1 MNTAP
6 TSSGCLLLIDS
17 RVTDYQDIIN
27 AKQTGVQHIVFHVE
41 DIFHV
46 EDMNTEA
53 NPFEYI
59 QTRISELGV
68 SAYTNVGLIQHNMR
82 LPVYSMF
89 GSGSGSGSF
98 DATIA
103 DVETVDPTLQTWAGV
118 SGFITHL
125 KNTYGVQNFDMMAC
139 ALYSNLDWKYV
150 IDTLAVQTGVTVRA
164 STDDTGAGALGGDW
178 FLESHTGVNLKDV
191 YFTEAIEDF
200 RGVLIYS
207 TKYNTSSLFS
217 TKSMAVGKAVAW
229 GATNYGGGTDVNTIT
244 GGVITSGVVA
254 LYSTGNA
261 FAALKTNGSV
271 STWGANGGN
280 QTVGGTSPSV
290 ASSLTSGVVEI
301 YTNEHA
307 LAALKS
313 DGTVITW
320 GFGSYGG
327 SSTSVD
333 LTNVVDIFSGKYAF
347 AALKSNGSLVTW
359 PSSSIYGGNSSTAAS
374 GLTSGVVSVNMA
386 IKGVEVAA
394 AALKSDGSVVTWP
407 TSSTTGGNSTSVA
420 SDLFSGVV
428 VVYSDNYTFAALK
441 NNGSVINWGDTTYAL
456 DGNTYV
462 AATSVTLSNIV
473 TINNGAGAYAALN
486 TNGGVVTW
494 GLDYTGGN
502 SSGKSLS
509 SNVVKVYNSLYAFA
523 ALKFDGSVVTWGGYT
538 GDSAYGGN
546 STSVASDLSSGVVAV
561 YGNNYA
567 FAALKSNGKVIT
579 WGDPTYGGTSSSVA
593 TDISA
598 GIVGIY
604 VTQTA
609 FAALRNDGKL
619 ITWGD
624 STPGGNSSSVS
635 TDLSAGVVSVN
646 NTISAFAA
654 ITSTATTFDLS
665 MSYYR
670 DIDRYNILRNKE
682 NRRRVN
688 LTTLNNNVFTL
699 SSARDIQKFNYT
711 IPSGNSFRIIVPDY
725 VSSNYSIISTATL
738 PSPAAANYIIAC
750 DEGEPV
756 TISGVTYINYGAF
769 VYRRNVADNTFTK
782 MTSAVIDGVTYNLY
796 GGDGLFS
803 SGIAFQY
810 RFGTFTMPAKAFG
823 DASFNITAPV
833 TDSSGAF
840 TYTSSN
846 TAVATVTT
854 GGVVTI
860 AGIGTTT
867 ITATQAASGIYTA
880 ADVSGSLV
888 VNFGNTNTITRLLTG
903 GASVIPTPVSNVATT
918 YGSTWNQL
926 DVDIVGKANGDESGT
941 SISASADGT
950 IVAIGARS
958 NTTNRG
964 TVRVYQYEASDPLY
978 AFTSFTFDNAGKTG
992 QTGPNLTTCRTY
1004 YAANRTNAAW
1014 TQDLANNY
1022 LNMTTNG
1029 IQLWTVPATG
1039 SYTIR
1044 AAGARGGVGG
1054 GGGGGYGIDV
1064 LLNTTLQKGD
1074 VIKILCGQEGR
1085 SYVQHGSG
1093 GGGTFVVKDTTAII
1107 VAGGGGGRVLM
1118 EGNTSSHASNG
1129 TAGKAGYGAV
1139 NGFGSGGSGGS
1150 GGSSGYYSAGG
1161 GGLTGNGADNTKPLS
1176 GDVGGGLSFNSGGL
1190 GGFTSVPNSAYY
1202 SEGGFGGG
1210 GASAINGGGG
1220 GGGYSGGGGGG
1231 GEGEAA
1237 GGGGGGS
1244 YGITTLTDNGMSYA
1258 THGSVT
1264 ITANFTNFIW
1274 GQIGA
1279 DINGEASSDYSGQ
1292 SVSLSANGRV
1302 VAIGANMND
1311 GSGNLAPDS
1320 GHVRIYEFNG
1330 TNWVQ
1335 RGGDIDGEANGNQS
1349 GISVSLS
1356 EDGNIVAIGAIMNDG
1371 SGNALSNSGHV
1382 RVYKYNASKT
1392 SPQLTDQSLS
1402 TFGPVGW
1409 DRLGA
1414 DIDGEAV
1421 NDQSGFSVSL
1431 SADGATLAI
1440 GANFNDGTSGTV
1452 DTSNNRGHV
1461 RVYRYNASKTNPQL
1475 TNQSLTTFGPVGWDR
1490 MGSDIDGEVAADQSG
1505 FSVSLSADGSAVA
1518 IGSPLYDVSGVTN
1531 AGRVRVFAWNGS
1543 SWAQRGQNI
1552 NGVNLNENIGDSVSL
1567 SADGSILSVSSFMK
1581 VVNYNYNSST
1591 NTWSQIGSEIA
1602 NVGNTLQTYRV
1613 SLSSQ
1618 GNILAVGAREYDG
1631 TTGASTN
1638 IGVARVYRIDTSG
1651 NYTYSS
1657 SNTALADVCGN
1668 IIIPKSMGSTTI
1680 AFTQSASGATASRSG
1695 TIPLTIS
1702 GITPTIGALTA
1713 PAKNF
1718 GDASFNLTAPTSDS
1732 GGAFTYASSNTAA
1745 ATVTSG
1751 GTVTVVG
1758 AGTTT
1763 ITATQA
1769 ANGNYT
1775 TGSVTAS
1782 LVVSPIA
1789 PTIGALTAPAKN
1801 FGDASF
1807 NLTAPSSNSGGAFT
1821 YASSNT
1827 AVATVTSGGTV
1838 TVVGAGS
1845 TTITATQASTTNY
1858 TGGSVTAS
1866 LVVSAIAP
1874 TIGALTTPAKNFGDA
1889 SFNLTAPSS
1898 NSDGAIT
1905 YTSSAEGVA
1914 TVTSGG
1920 TVTVVGAGSTTITA
1934 TQAATT
1940 NYTGGSVTAS
1950 LVVSPI
1956 APTLGAL
1963 TAPAKNFGDASFNL
1977 ASPTSNSGGAI
1988 TYTSS
1993 VPAVATVSSGG
2004 MVTVVGAG
2012 STTITATQAATTN
2025 YTGGSV
2031 TASLVVSPI
2040 APTIGA
2046 LSAPAKNFGDASF
2059 NLTAPSSNSDGAIT
2073 YTSSAEGVA
2082 TVTSG
2087 GTVTVV
2093 GAGSTT
2099 ITASQ
2104 AATTNY
2110 TGGSVTASLVVS
2122 PIAPTIGA
2130 LSAPAKNFGDASF
2143 NLTAPSSNS
2152 DGAITYTSSA
2162 PAVATISTGGTVT
2175 VVGAGTTTIT
2185 ASQAATTNYTGGS
2198 VTASLV
2204 VSPIAPT
2211 IGALTAPAKNFADA
2225 SFNLTAPSS
2234 NSDGAITYTS
2244 SAEGVATVTSGGTVT
2259 VVGAGST
2266 TITATQAATTNY
2278 TGGSVTASLVVSP
2291 ITPTY
2296 QSISQITKTYSTDVS
2311 FSLTAVMSG
2320 VSNSSGA
2327 YAFSSTS
2334 AAIDICGGVAT
2345 ILAYT
2350 PSAITITATQAAS
2363 GNYNGAGSTTFTL
2376 LVNRKVPSYGAFSV
2390 PAKTYEDAPF
2400 SIAAYAPTT
2409 DSVGVPFTYTSSEPT
2424 VATINSDG
2432 TVATIIGHGYT
2443 TITASQEAS
2452 GNYAAS
2458 SITTSFLVN
2467 RAAPTFLKAFTI
2479 PNKTFGDASFSLL
2492 PFTEGLD
2499 NTDGTYH
2506 FTSSNAELVTISE
2519 VDSVTATILA
2529 YTPTPITIYVAI
2541 DACGNYAASSTS
2553 GTLTVARAAPS
2564 IGALTAPAKN
2574 FGDAAFDLTAPS
2586 SNSGG
2591 AITYT
2596 SSAPGVATVGS
2607 GGRVTI
2613 VGAGSTTITATQA
2626 ASGNY
2631 TGGSVTA
2638 SLVVSPIAP
2647 TIGTLTAPAKNFGDA
2662 SFNLTAPSSN
2672 SGGSFT
2678 YTSSVPAVATVS
2690 SGGTVIIV
2698 GAGSTTITATQDASG
2713 NYTGGSSVTASLV
2726 VSPIAPTIGAL
2737 TTPAKN
2743 FGDASFN
2750 LTAPSSNSDGAI
2762 TYTSS
2767 VPAVATVSSGGMVT
2781 VVGAGSTTITA
2792 TQAATTNYTG
2802 GSVTASLVV
2811 SPIAPTIGALTAPA
2825 KNFGDASFNLT
2836 APSSN
2841 SDGAITYTSS
2851 NAAVATVT
2859 SGGAVTVVGAGST
2872 TITASQAATTNYT
2885 VGSVTASLVVSP
2897 IAPTI
2902 GDLTAPT
2909 KNFGD
2914 AAFNLASP
2922 TSNSSGAFSYTSSNA
2937 AVATVTSGG
2946 TVTVVGAGTTTI
2958 TASQAATTNY
2968 TTGSVTASLVVSPI
2982 APTIG
2987 ALSAP
2992 AKNFG
2997 DASFNLTAP
3006 SSNSAGVITYTSS
3019 VPAVATV
3026 TSGGTVT
3033 VVGAG
3038 STTITATQD
3047 ASGNYTGGSVTA
3059 SLVVSPIA
3067 PTIGTLTAP
3076 AKNFGDASF
3085 NLTAPSSNSDGAITY
3100 TSSAE
3105 GVATVGSGGTVTVV
3119 GAGTTTITAT
3129 QAATTNYTGGSVTAS
3144 LVVSPIAPTIGALTA
3159 PAKNFR
3165 DESFNLASPTSNS
3178 GGAFSYTSSN
3188 AAVATVT
3195 SGGTVTVVGA
3205 GTTTITA
3212 SQAATTNYTTGSVTA
3227 SLVVSPIAP
3236 TIGALSAPAKN
3247 FGDASFNL
3255 TDPSSNSAGV
3265 ITYTSSVPAVA
3276 TVSSGGTVTV
3286 VGAGITTIRAT
3297 QAATTNYTSGL
3308 VSTSLVVS
3316 PIAPTIGA
3324 LTAPAKNFADASFN
3338 LTAPSSNS
3346 GGAFSYTSS
3355 NAAVATITSGGTVT
3369 VVGAGSTTITA
3380 TQAATTNYTGG
3391 SVTASLV
3398 VSPIAPTIGAL
3409 SAPAKNFADAS
3420 FNLTAPSS
3428 NSGGAFS
3435 YTSSNAAVATV
3446 TSGGTV
3452 TIVGAGSTTITAT
3465 QAASADGNYTGGS
3478 SVTASLVVSAITP
3491 TYQSISQITK
3501 IYSTDVS
3508 FSLTSIMS
3516 GVSNSSGA
3524 YTFSTTSA
3532 AIDICGG
3539 VATILAYTPSA
3550 ITITATQAASGNYN
3564 ALGSTTFA
3572 VLVNRKVPSYG
3583 EFSVPAATYENA
3595 PFSIAAY
3602 APTTDSVGVPFTYTS
3617 SEPTVATIN
3626 SDGTVITIIG
3636 QGYTTIT
3643 ASQAAGGNYA
3653 ANSITTSFLVNR
3665 AAPTFLKAFTITNK
3679 TFGDASFS
3687 LLPFTEGLDNTDGTY
3702 HFTSSNAQLVSISE
3716 IDSVTATIH
3725 AYTPTPITIYVAID
3739 ACGNY
3744 AASSTSGTL
3753 TVIRAIPTFGAFT
3766 VPTKNFRDA
3775 SFNITA
3781 PTSNS
3786 SGTFTY
3792 SSSNTSVAT
3801 VTSGGVLTVV
3811 SAGSTTITATQEIN
3825 GNYTTRDISASLVVS
3840 PIAPTIGALTAPA
3853 KNFGDAS
3860 FNLTAPTSD
3869 SDGAITY
3876 TSSNTAVAT
3885 VTSGGT
3891 VTVVGVG
3898 STTITATQAAT
3909 TNYSG
3914 GSVTASLVVSASLS
3928 NFSVPG
3934 NKYYGDA
3941 SFNLVDPDT
3950 TDNTVGF
3957 TFASSNTS
3965 VATLSGTGGRT
3976 VTIVGAGSTTIT
3988 ATQAAT
3994 ANRGELNIS
4003 ATLVVHPA
4011 TPVITLAPIAK
4022 SYGNSSFRLSPS
4034 STNTDTTGGSV
4045 FTFSSDNISVVSFLD
4060 ASLVR
4065 INGIGTATIAI
4076 TQAASANFTDASSSV
4091 VITVNKGAS
4100 GFSASTFAV
4109 AANKTFGDA
4118 AFAITTVPISSSTGA
4133 ITYASSDEAVAVITS
4148 SGSGNAIT
4156 LVGQGTVTFT
4166 ASQAA
4171 SALYTADTK
4180 TSNTLT
4186 VARKTAAL
4194 SRDTPSTDTITK
4206 YYGSANFSVI
4216 ATNESNG
4223 AFSFTSSDPSF
4234 ATIDASTGEV
4244 SIVAVGSTTLTATR
4258 SQTAQYN
4265 VSSVSWTLNIAR
4277 GTTTLTGLTSM
4288 TRNVTVAPFTVTA
4301 TSASNAAVSYA
4312 LQDPSSTILTI
4323 HPTTGLVILLS
4334 PGSAVIVASQAQGTL
4349 YEAPSSITATIT
4361 VSEAGNILEGATLT
4375 NSINYANVDL
4385 SGASLTNTNITN
4397 TNFSS
4402 GSLNNANM
4410 NSATITNSNMTSTD
4424 LSGATMR
4431 NATITGTDF
4440 TSANLRRT
4448 DLSGANVRNSIFNSA
4463 ELSGSTLIHLDASG
4477 ASFINANLS
4486 GANLSNADFTNANM
4500 TNANIDGA
4508 DITNVTFTTP
4518 QKLQLLKGRGNRV
4531 RSEIQVS
4538 QVLGS
4543 VLLPILSAGST
4554 VRDVSNIANATFKVM
4569 IPSTSLVASDSI
4581 IDIELDIAN
4590 FTNFYLPIG
4599 ENEYFKI
4606 QGVKYYI
4613 SGSTILNY
4621 ATGAY
4626 VEIIYYGVKAIRLLA
4641 GSLTVIVNSQ
4651 NTLSTSSFVVPTPKI
4666 NTDAPFSPT
4675 TLPTSNSTA
4684 PIVYSSSNTSI
4695 ATIHSST
4702 GVITPVGGSSG
4713 FVRFTASQVVTQT
4726 HEAASIMSNELL
4738 VNRLIDFTLVG
4749 LNQTFS
4755 LSTLATLDASSI
4767 SLESTDATAVFYV
4780 RLSDMTNLFQYQT
4793 DSFDVN
4799 NVDASDIKYY
4809 MFHRSTPAEF
4819 HINPSHAMMNK
4830 TESAGM
4836 IGSGVQEI
4844 TANKSLVKHDF
4855 IRYIALRLFGTHH
4868 GVDLFQNEQELHE
4881 NLTYLGE
4888 TIRHNIDNI
4897 ITGVSTTSASESM
4910 AYDAS
4915 GNKYLTNDASGN
4927 TNLCRELMRQV
4938 AASDPARFYNN
4949 GGNTTGVRNMPLQED
4964 DSINFKLTI
4973 TAAAGQNI
4981 LTGVSVIP
4989 SRTYMIKMMLKNT
5002 VNTSS
5007 NDTNT
5012 AVTDSEM
5019 YPNSYP
5025 YSTSVTTYAP
5035 TVDSSGVY
5043 NVYSP
5048 PAPIPLSRFGFNG
5061 WYYANTSAWVNVAP
5075 QVRDR
5080 VKWIV
5085 PSNSVGSSTVSN
5097 LQYIRMNLK
5106 VFNKT
5111 SLPFLVVYTQA
5122 GSYRKY
5128 TISAPNSLANGTV
5141 YSFYMNFNSYSRE
5154 PATVGAT
5161 NAALTYSGVSN
5172 GSFADSEI
5180 ISSIAIESDN
5190 SAAASSVE
5198 FTLSR
5203 IVVGVAGGEKEYGF
5217 SGGI

>member
-1 MNTAP
+1 MNTVP

-27 AKQTGVQHIVFHVE
+27 ATQSGVQHLVFHVE

-89 GSGSGSGSF
+89 GSGSGSGSGSF
-98 DATIA
+98 DATIT
-103 DVETVDPTLQTWAGV
+103 DVETADPTLQTWAGV

-139 ALYSNLDWKYV
+139 ALYSNPDWKYV

-164 STDDTGAGALGGDW
+164 STDDTGAAALGGDW

-207 TKYNTSSLFS
+207 TKYDSRSYFS

-301 YTNEHA
+301 YTNENA

-386 IKGVEVAA
+386 IRGEVAAA

-407 TSSTTGGNSTSVA
+407 TSSTTGGNSSTVTS
-420 SDLFSGVV
+420 SISSGVV
-428 VVYSDNYTFAALK
+428 VVYSDNHTFAALK

-486 TNGGVVTW
+486 INGGVVTW

-538 GDSAYGGN
+538 GGSAWGGN

-561 YGNNYA
+561 YGNYYA

-579 WGDPTYGGTSSSVA
+579 WGDSASGGSSSSVA

-598 GIVGIY
+598 GIVAIY
-604 VTQTA
+604 TTVTA

-646 NTISAFAA
+646 NTNSAFAA

-688 LTTLNNNVFTL
+688 LATLNNNVFTL

-810 RFGTFTMPAKAFG
+810 RFGAFAIAANFG

-840 TYTSSN
+840 TYTSSD
-846 TAVATVTT
+846 TTVATVTT
-854 GGVVTI
+854 GGTVTI
-860 AGIGTTT
+860 IKIGSTT
-867 ITATQAASGIYTA
+867 ITATQAANGRFTSDSITA
-880 ADVSGSLV
+880 SLV
-888 VNFGNTNTITRLLTG
+888 VGKADSTLGALTVPAKVISDAPFTLTAPTSSNSSIVSPVNTITST
-903 GASVIPTPVSNVATT
+903 ASVIVPPPDILDIS
-918 YGSTWNQL
+918 YGTAWAQMGL
-926 DVDIVGKANGDESGT
+926 DILGTQAQEYSGYSV
-941 SISASADGT
+941 SISADGTTVAIGSYFYDKAGGTTDTGTTEGRTRVYKYNGTAWTQLGLDISGTQAQEYSGVSVSLSADGT
-950 IVAIGARS
+950 IVAIGSRYYDI
-958 NTTNRG
+958 TGTNEVG
-964 TVRVYQYEASDPLY
+964 
-978 AFTSFTFDNAGKTG
+978 
-992 QTGPNLTTCRTY
+992 RTRIY
-1004 YAANRTNAAW
+1004 KYN
-1014 TQDLANNY
+1014 
-1022 LNMTTNG
+1022 
-1029 IQLWTVPATG
+1029 
-1039 SYTIR
+1039 
-1044 AAGARGGVGG
+1044 
-1054 GGGGGYGIDV
+1054 
-1064 LLNTTLQKGD
+1064 
-1074 VIKILCGQEGR
+1074 
-1085 SYVQHGSG
+1085 
-1093 GGGTFVVKDTTAII
+1093 
-1107 VAGGGGGRVLM
+1107 
-1118 EGNTSSHASNG
+1118 
-1129 TAGKAGYGAV
+1129 
-1139 NGFGSGGSGGS
+1139 
-1150 GGSSGYYSAGG
+1150 GSSWGQL
-1161 GGLTGNGADNTKPLS
+1161 GLDIS
-1176 GDVGGGLSFNSGGL
+1176 G
-1190 GGFTSVPNSAYY
+1190 TQAQ
-1202 SEGGFGGG
+1202 E
-1210 GASAINGGGG
+1210 
-1220 GGGYSGGGGGG
+1220 YSG
-1231 GEGEAA
+1231 
-1237 GGGGGGS
+1237 
-1244 YGITTLTDNGMSYA
+1244 
-1258 THGSVT
+1258 V
-1264 ITANFTNFIW
+1264 
-1274 GQIGA
+1274 
-1279 DINGEASSDYSGQ
+1279 
-1292 SVSLSANGRV
+1292 SVSLSADGTT
-1302 VAIGANMND
+1302 VAIGSWYYDTAGGTTNANTDEGRTRIYKYNGSAWGQLGLD
-1311 GSGNLAPDS
+1311 ISGNQVGENS
-1320 GHVRIYEFNG
+1320 GYSVSLSADGTTVAIGSYSYNVTGIDRGRTRVYKYNGSAWGQLGLDISGTQVSEYSGWSVSLSADGTTVAIGSYFYDKAGGTTDTGTSEGRTRVYKYNG
-1330 TNWVQ
+1330 TAWGQ
-1335 RGGDIDGEANGNQS
+1335 LGLDISGTQAQEYS

-1356 EDGNIVAIGAIMNDG
+1356 EDGTIVAIGSHAYDKAGGITDTSTG
-1371 SGNALSNSGHV
+1371 EGRT
-1382 RVYKYNASKT
+1382 RVYKYNGT
-1392 SPQLTDQSLS
+1392 SWTQLGLD
-1402 TFGPVGW
+1402 V
-1409 DRLGA
+1409 LGTQVA
-1414 DIDGEAV
+1414 EGC
-1421 NDQSGFSVSL
+1421 GYSVTL
-1431 SADGATLAI
+1431 SADG
-1440 GANFNDGTSGTV
+1440 
-1452 DTSNNRGHV
+1452 
-1461 RVYRYNASKTNPQL
+1461 
-1475 TNQSLTTFGPVGWDR
+1475 TT
-1490 MGSDIDGEVAADQSG
+1490 
-1505 FSVSLSADGSAVA
+1505 VA
-1518 IGSPLYDVSGVTN
+1518 IGSNGYDKAGGTTN
-1531 AGRVRVFAWNGS
+1531 ANTDEGRTR
-1543 SWAQRGQNI
+1543 I
-1552 NGVNLNENIGDSVSL
+1552 YKIPT
-1567 SADGSILSVSSFMK
+1567 
-1581 VVNYNYNSST
+1581 T
-1591 NTWSQIGSEIA
+1591 NA
-1602 NVGNTLQTYRV
+1602 L
-1613 SLSSQ
+1613 
-1618 GNILAVGAREYDG
+1618 
-1631 TTGASTN
+1631 
-1638 IGVARVYRIDTSG
+1638 
-1651 NYTYSS
+1651 TYSS
-1657 SNTALADVCGN
+1657 SSSSIADVCGN
-1668 IIIPKSMGSTTI
+1668 LLLIKGVNGTSTITS
-1680 AFTQSASGATASRSG
+1680 TQNGNTYTGRLDVSG
-1695 TIPLTIS
+1695 TTYTLQYNPFTYTIDS
-1702 GITPTIGALTA
+1702 SSVASVSTYGTVTLAGTVGTSTITATQPETLNYATRSVTGTLVVSAIAPTIGALTA

-1718 GDASFNLTAPTSDS
+1718 GDASFNLTAPTS
-1732 GGAFTYASSNTAA
+1732 
-1745 ATVTSG
+1745 
-1751 GTVTVVG
+1751 
-1758 AGTTT
+1758 
-1763 ITATQA
+1763 
-1769 ANGNYT
+1769 
-1775 TGSVTAS
+1775 
-1782 LVVSPIA
+1782 
-1789 PTIGALTAPAKN
+1789 
-1801 FGDASF
+1801 
-1807 NLTAPSSNSGGAFT
+1807 NSGGE
-1821 YASSNT
+1821 
-1827 AVATVTSGGTV
+1827 
-1838 TVVGAGS
+1838 
-1845 TTITATQASTTNY
+1845 
-1858 TGGSVTAS
+1858 
-1866 LVVSAIAP
+1866 
-1874 TIGALTTPAKNFGDA
+1874 
-1889 SFNLTAPSS
+1889 
-1898 NSDGAIT
+1898 IT
-1905 YTSSAEGVA
+1905 YTSSNAAVA

-1940 NYTGGSVTAS
+1940 NYTGGSSVTAS
-1950 LVVSPI
+1950 LVVSAI
-1956 APTLGAL
+1956 APTIGALTAPAKNFADASFNLTAPTSNSDGAFTYTSSAEGVATVTSGGMVTVIGAGSTTITATQAATTNYTGGSVTASLVASAIAPTIGAL

-1977 ASPTSNSGGAI
+1977 TAPTSNSDGAF

-1993 VPAVATVSSGG
+1993 AEGVTTVTSGG
-2004 MVTVVGAG
+2004 TVTIVGAG

-2031 TASLVVSPI
+2031 TASLVVS
-2040 APTIGA
+2040 A
-2046 LSAPAKNFGDASF
+2046 
-2059 NLTAPSSNSDGAIT
+2059 
-2073 YTSSAEGVA
+2073 
-2082 TVTSG
+2082 
-2087 GTVTVV
+2087 
-2093 GAGSTT
+2093 
-2099 ITASQ
+2099 
-2104 AATTNY
+2104 
-2110 TGGSVTASLVVS
+2110 
-2122 PIAPTIGA
+2122 
-2130 LSAPAKNFGDASF
+2130 
-2143 NLTAPSSNS
+2143 
-2152 DGAITYTSSA
+2152 
-2162 PAVATISTGGTVT
+2162 
-2175 VVGAGTTTIT
+2175 
-2185 ASQAATTNYTGGS
+2185 
-2198 VTASLV
+2198 
-2204 VSPIAPT
+2204 
-2211 IGALTAPAKNFADA
+2211 
-2225 SFNLTAPSS
+2225 
-2234 NSDGAITYTS
+2234 
-2244 SAEGVATVTSGGTVT
+2244 
-2259 VVGAGST
+2259 
-2266 TITATQAATTNY
+2266 
-2278 TGGSVTASLVVSP
+2278 
-2291 ITPTY
+2291 
-2296 QSISQITKTYSTDVS
+2296 
-2311 FSLTAVMSG
+2311 
-2320 VSNSSGA
+2320 
-2327 YAFSSTS
+2327 
-2334 AAIDICGGVAT
+2334 
-2345 ILAYT
+2345 
-2350 PSAITITATQAAS
+2350 
-2363 GNYNGAGSTTFTL
+2363 
-2376 LVNRKVPSYGAFSV
+2376 
-2390 PAKTYEDAPF
+2390 
-2400 SIAAYAPTT
+2400 
-2409 DSVGVPFTYTSSEPT
+2409 
-2424 VATINSDG
+2424 
-2432 TVATIIGHGYT
+2432 
-2443 TITASQEAS
+2443 
-2452 GNYAAS
+2452 
-2458 SITTSFLVN
+2458 
-2467 RAAPTFLKAFTI
+2467 
-2479 PNKTFGDASFSLL
+2479 
-2492 PFTEGLD
+2492 
-2499 NTDGTYH
+2499 
-2506 FTSSNAELVTISE
+2506 
-2519 VDSVTATILA
+2519 
-2529 YTPTPITIYVAI
+2529 
-2541 DACGNYAASSTS
+2541 
-2553 GTLTVARAAPS
+2553 
-2564 IGALTAPAKN
+2564 
-2574 FGDAAFDLTAPS
+2574 
-2586 SNSGG
+2586 
-2591 AITYT
+2591 
-2596 SSAPGVATVGS
+2596 
-2607 GGRVTI
+2607 
-2613 VGAGSTTITATQA
+2613 
-2626 ASGNY
+2626 
-2631 TGGSVTA
+2631 
-2638 SLVVSPIAP
+2638 
-2647 TIGTLTAPAKNFGDA
+2647 
-2662 SFNLTAPSSN
+2662 
-2672 SGGSFT
+2672 
-2678 YTSSVPAVATVS
+2678 
-2690 SGGTVIIV
+2690 
-2698 GAGSTTITATQDASG
+2698 
-2713 NYTGGSSVTASLV
+2713 
-2726 VSPIAPTIGAL
+2726 
-2737 TTPAKN
+2737 
-2743 FGDASFN
+2743 
-2750 LTAPSSNSDGAI
+2750 
-2762 TYTSS
+2762 
-2767 VPAVATVSSGGMVT
+2767 
-2781 VVGAGSTTITA
+2781 
-2792 TQAATTNYTG
+2792 
-2802 GSVTASLVV
+2802 
-2811 SPIAPTIGALTAPA
+2811 IAPTIGALTAPA
-2825 KNFGDASFNLT
+2825 KNFGDASFNL
-2836 APSSN
+2836 
-2841 SDGAITYTSS
+2841 
-2851 NAAVATVT
+2851 
-2859 SGGAVTVVGAGST
+2859 
-2872 TITASQAATTNYT
+2872 
-2885 VGSVTASLVVSP
+2885 
-2897 IAPTI
+2897 
-2902 GDLTAPT
+2902 
-2909 KNFGD
+2909 
-2914 AAFNLASP
+2914 ASP
-2922 TSNSSGAFSYTSSNA
+2922 TSNSDGAFTYTSSA
-2937 AVATVTSGG
+2937 PGVATVTSGG
-2946 TVTVVGAGTTTI
+2946 TVTV
-2958 TASQAATTNY
+2958 
-2968 TTGSVTASLVVSPI
+2968 
-2982 APTIG
+2982 
-2987 ALSAP
+2987 
-2992 AKNFG
+2992 
-2997 DASFNLTAP
+2997 
-3006 SSNSAGVITYTSS
+3006 
-3019 VPAVATV
+3019 
-3026 TSGGTVT
+3026 
-3033 VVGAG
+3033 
-3038 STTITATQD
+3038 
-3047 ASGNYTGGSVTA
+3047 
-3059 SLVVSPIA
+3059 
-3067 PTIGTLTAP
+3067 
-3076 AKNFGDASF
+3076 
-3085 NLTAPSSNSDGAITY
+3085 
-3100 TSSAE
+3100 
-3105 GVATVGSGGTVTVV
+3105 
-3119 GAGTTTITAT
+3119 
-3129 QAATTNYTGGSVTAS
+3129 
-3144 LVVSPIAPTIGALTA
+3144 
-3159 PAKNFR
+3159 
-3165 DESFNLASPTSNS
+3165 
-3178 GGAFSYTSSN
+3178 
-3188 AAVATVT
+3188 
-3195 SGGTVTVVGA
+3195 
-3205 GTTTITA
+3205 
-3212 SQAATTNYTTGSVTA
+3212 
-3227 SLVVSPIAP
+3227 
-3236 TIGALSAPAKN
+3236 
-3247 FGDASFNL
+3247 
-3255 TDPSSNSAGV
+3255 
-3265 ITYTSSVPAVA
+3265 
-3276 TVSSGGTVTV
+3276 
-3286 VGAGITTIRAT
+3286 
-3297 QAATTNYTSGL
+3297 
-3308 VSTSLVVS
+3308 
-3316 PIAPTIGA
+3316 
-3324 LTAPAKNFADASFN
+3324 
-3338 LTAPSSNS
+3338 
-3346 GGAFSYTSS
+3346 
-3355 NAAVATITSGGTVT
+3355 
-3369 VVGAGSTTITA
+3369 
-3380 TQAATTNYTGG
+3380 
-3391 SVTASLV
+3391 
-3398 VSPIAPTIGAL
+3398 
-3409 SAPAKNFADAS
+3409 
-3420 FNLTAPSS
+3420 
-3428 NSGGAFS
+3428 
-3435 YTSSNAAVATV
+3435 
-3446 TSGGTV
+3446 
-3452 TIVGAGSTTITAT
+3452 VGAGSTTITAT

-3478 SVTASLVVSAITP
+3478 SVTASLVVSAIAP

-3501 IYSTDVS
+3501 TYSTDVS

-3583 EFSVPAATYENA
+3583 AFSVPAATYEDA

-3602 APTTDSVGVPFTYTS
+3602 APTTDSTGVPFTYTS

-3653 ANSITTSFLVNR
+3653 ASSTTTSFLVNR

-3753 TVIRAIPTFGAFT
+3753 TVLRARPTFGAFT
-3766 VPTKNFRDA
+3766 VPAKNFRDA

-3781 PTSNS
+3781 PTSDS

-3840 PIAPTIGALTAPA
+3840 PIAPTIGALSVPA

-3860 FNLTAPTSD
+3860 FNLTAPMSD
-3869 SDGAITY
+3869 SGGAITY

-3928 NFSVPG
+3928 NFSVPE

-3965 VATLSGTGGRT
+3965 VATLSGGGGRT

-4011 TPVITLAPIAK
+4011 TPVITLAPITK

-4118 AFAITTVPISSSTGA
+4118 AFAITTVPIGSSTGA

-4156 LVGQGTVTFT
+4156 LVGQGTATFT
-4166 ASQAA
+4166 ASQEA

-4194 SRDTPSTDTITK
+4194 TRDTPSTDTITK
-4206 YYGSANFSVI
+4206 YYGNAAFTVI

-4258 SQTAQYN
+4258 AQTAQYN
-4265 VSSVSWTLNIAR
+4265 AASVSWTLNIAR

-4288 TRNVTVAPFTVTA
+4288 TRNVTVAPFTVSA
-4301 TSASNAAVSYA
+4301 TSASNGAVSYA
-4312 LQDPSSTILTI
+4312 LQDLSSTVLTI
-4323 HPTTGLVILLS
+4323 HPTSGLVRLLA
-4334 PGSAVIVASQAQGTL
+4334 PGSAVIVASQLQGTL

-4361 VSEAGNILEGATLT
+4361 VSEAGNILEGTTLT
-4375 NSINYANVDL
+4375 TSINYANVDL
-4385 SGASLTNTNITN
+4385 SGASLANVTITN

-4402 GSLNNANM
+4402 GRLNNTNFNGASI
-4410 NSATITNSNMTSTD
+4410 NSSNMTSTD

-4448 DLSGANVRNSIFNSA
+4448 DLSGANVRSSIFNSA
-4463 ELSGSTLIHLDASG
+4463 ELSGSTLIRLDASG
-4477 ASFINANLS
+4477 ASFINANLT

-4518 QKLQLLKGRGNRV
+4518 QKLQLLKNRGNRV

-4554 VRDVSNIANATFKVM
+4554 VRDVPNVANATFKVM

-4581 IDIELDIAN
+4581 VDIELDITN
-4590 FTNFYLPIG
+4590 FTYFYFPIG

-4613 SGSTILNY
+4613 SGSTIINY
-4621 ATGAY
+4621 ATGAS
-4626 VEIIYYGVKAIRLLA
+4626 VENTNYGVKAIRLLA
-4641 GSLTVIVNSQ
+4641 GSLTIIVNAQ
-4651 NTLSTSSFVVPTPKI
+4651 NTLSASSFVVPSPKI

-4675 TLPTSNSTA
+4675 TLPTSNSSA
-4684 PIVYSSSNTSI
+4684 PIVYSSSNTNI

-4702 GVITPVGGSSG
+4702 GVIAPVEGSSG
-4713 FVRFTASQVVTQT
+4713 FVRFTASQVATQT
-4726 HEAASIMSNELL
+4726 HESSSIMSNELL

-4809 MFHRSTPAEF
+4809 MFQRSTPTEF
-4819 HINPSHAMMNK
+4819 RINPSHAMMNK

-4836 IGSGVQEI
+4836 LGSGVQEI
-4844 TANKSLVKHDF
+4844 GADKSLVKHDF
-4855 IRYIALRLFGTHH
+4855 IRYIALRLFNTHYA
-4868 GVDLFQNEQELHE
+4868 VDLFQNEQELHE

-4888 TIRHNIDNI
+4888 TIRHNIDTI
-4897 ITGVSTTSASESM
+4897 VSGISTTSASETM

-4915 GNKYLTNDASGN
+4915 GNKYLTNDVSGN
-4927 TNLCRELMRQV
+4927 TNLCRELMRQI
-4938 AASDPARFYNN
+4938 AASEPSRFYNH
-4949 GGNTTGVRNMPLQED
+4949 GGNTAGLRNMPLQEN

-4973 TAAAGQNI
+4973 TAAAGQNV

-4989 SRTYMIKMMLKNT
+4989 SRSYMIKMVLKNT

-5035 TVDSSGVY
+5035 TAESSSGVY

-5048 PAPIPLSRFGFNG
+5048 PAPIPTSRFGFTG
-5061 WYYANTSAWVNVAP
+5061 WYYANTTTWVNVAP
-5075 QVRDR
+5075 AVRDR
-5080 VKWIV
+5080 VKWV
-5085 PSNSVGSSTVSN
+5085 LPPNAAGSSTVAD
-5097 LQYIRMNLK
+5097 LRYVRMNLK
-5106 VFNKT
+5106 VFNTT

-5141 YSFYMNFNSYSRE
+5141 YSFYVNFNSYARE

-5161 NAALTYSGVSN
+5161 IAALTYSNVGT
-5172 GSFADSEI
+5172 GSFANGEVI
-5180 ISSIAIESDN
+5180 TSIAIESDN
-5190 SAAASSVE
+5190 TAAAGTVE
-5198 FTLSR
+5198 FTLSSV
-5203 IVVGVAGGEKEYGF
+5203 VVGEASSEKEYGL
-5217 SGGI
+5217 SAAV